1 MRVMPEDV
9 VLELLGRCVGLSGE
23 ILPFI
28 RAHGTEPV
36 PAPVAGRF
44 AALVKDIHGQKRSDS
59 ILSDESWE
67 WIWEVKAGMNHLQ
80 MYGRLAWLNYNLF
93 DLL

>member
-9 VLELLGRCVGLSGE
+9 LLGYLERCLALSAE
-23 ILPFI
+23 ILPRI
-28 RAHGTEPV
+28 PKCGTK
-36 PAPVAGRF
+36 PAPVELAKRYE
-44 AALVKDIHGQKRSDS
+44 ALILDLHKQKSRDS

-67 WIWEVKAGMNHLQ
+67 WIWEVREDMNLVQ
-80 MYGRLAWLNYNLF
+80 VYGRLAWLNYNLF

>member
-1 MRVMPEDV
+1 MRLFPED
-9 VLELLGRCVGLSGE
+9 LLLDILRRTIALSAE
-23 ILPFI
+23 ILPLLSGDGAAPIHAPI
-28 RAHGTEPV
+28 REKYS
-36 PAPVAGRF
+36 
-44 AALVKDIHGQKRSDS
+44 ALLADIHGQKRNES

-67 WIWEVKAGMNHLQ
+67 WIWEVREDLNGFQ